1 MDIKSIKSLTESM
14 AELMRKDGLTDLE
27 IEDGDFSLKL
37 KREHDPAAAV
47 QAPEAVTTQVQTTPA
62 GPVTEVKKP
71 PEEGVAITSPMV
83 GVFYAAPDPGA
94 EPFVSLGTHVKKGDV
109 LCIVEAMKL
118 MNEITAEQDGV
129 INKISCTNGQ
139 TVEFGQELFRM
150 KVAEEEAEE

>member
-1 MDIKSIKSLTESM
+1 MNLEEIKTLTGAM
-14 AELMRKDGLTDLE
+14 AELMKANELTALE
-27 IEDGDFSLKL
+27 LSEGDFSLKL
-37 KREHDPAAAV
+37 ERKHELAAA
-47 QAPEAVTTQVQTTPA
+47 APISVATHVQTTPS

-71 PEEGVAITSPMV
+71 PEEGTPIKSPMV

-94 EPFVSLGTHVKKGDV
+94 EPFVSLGKHVKKGDV

-139 TVEFGQELFRM
+139 TVEFGQELFRI
-150 KVAEEEAEE
+150 KVEEN

>member
-1 MDIKSIKSLTESM
+1 MKPEEIKALTGAM
-14 AELMRKDGLTDLE
+14 AELMRANELTALALRDGE
-27 IEDGDFSLKL
+27 FSLKL
-37 KREHDPAAAV
+37 ERRRDPV
-47 QAPEAVTTQVQTTPA
+47 APAPISVATHVQTTPS
-62 GPVTEVKKP
+62 GPVTEVEKP
-71 PEEGVAITSPMV
+71 PEEGVPIKSPMV

-94 EPFVSLGTHVKKGDV
+94 EPFVSLGKRVKRGDV

-150 KVAEEEAEE
+150 KTEEG